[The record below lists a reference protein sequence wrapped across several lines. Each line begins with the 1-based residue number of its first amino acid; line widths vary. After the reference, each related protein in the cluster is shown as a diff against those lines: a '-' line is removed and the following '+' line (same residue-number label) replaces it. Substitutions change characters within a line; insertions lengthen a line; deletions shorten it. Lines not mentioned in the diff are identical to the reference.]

1 LKLFD
6 PEILATG
13 TIWTEAQG
21 EALEGKL
28 CVGEVIRQRMKQR
41 YSSDGTVAGTVA
53 RSKQFSAMNDD
64 RQNNALLLR
73 MLQLDY
79 HDPTVIQCREAW
91 LQSAFT
97 DYSNGAV
104 LYHGDYMNAFPEW
117 VVRCRLVAH
126 VGKHLFYVEAE

>member
-13 TIWTEAQG
+13 CIWTEAQG

-28 CVGEVIRQRMKQR
+28 SVGEVLRQRMKQH
-41 YSSDGTVAGTVA
+41 YSSDGTVAGTVC
-53 RSKQFSAMNDD
+53 RSYQFSAMNDD

-73 MLQLDY
+73 MLQLDC
-79 HDPTVIQCREAW
+79 HDPIVIQCREAW
-91 LQSAFT
+91 RESAFT

-104 LYHGDYMNAFPEW
+104 LYHGDYMKVFPEW
-117 VVRCRLVAH
+117 VVRCRVVAH
-126 VGKHLFYVEAE
+126 VGKHIFYVELN